1 MEFRRLISFG
11 KSSFVVS
18 LPKAWISQNKL
29 KKGDLIYLEES
40 GPKLV
45 ISKKENEGGEAE
57 KEKTIYIDG
66 KDTVAVSR
74 EVCAAY
80 IQNNHKII
88 FRGKEVKT
96 RIKELQGVVQSLIA
110 LEIMEQT
117 EDSVIARDFLNMDTV
132 SVAELIRKM
141 DIVTRTMMKEACN
154 IFIEDN
160 YESLNQRDRDVNR
173 LYFLFYRTILYS
185 LENPLKALKNFKLG
199 GLDILKTQYI
209 GFYIEAIAD
218 EARRTA
224 RYARLL
230 KLNPQKQ
237 KQIQKIMAIL
247 NEHYVETMKAAY
259 NKDLERAFVLSG
271 KKNALD
277 KDIDALEEDIPK
289 IPNLNKVIIRLQRM
303 NSLIHNLGRIVYTI
317 N

>member
-11 KSSFVVS
+11 KSSFVIS

-66 KDTVAVSR
+66 KDTVAISR
-74 EVCAAY
+74 EICAAY

-185 LENPLKALKNFKLG
+185 LENPLKALKNFKLS

-289 IPNLNKVIIRLQRM
+289 IPDLNKVIIRLQRM